1 MGAVGWGGKGS
12 YKRLANSY
20 THRGVCGELG
30 RGQVQEEKGSQK
42 ARGDRK
48 GGHGKRRKAGVPNAS
63 LGSEEAPGVK
73 LSCPSL
79 HAAGQAPARP
89 SASETVMKEL
99 DDLVW
104 QHVLRTV

>member
-1 MGAVGWGGKGS
+1 MRAGAGGERS
-12 YKRLANSY
+12 W
-20 THRGVCGELG
+20 
-30 RGQVQEEKGSQK
+30 K

-48 GGHGKRRKAGVPNAS
+48 GGHGKRRKAGAPS
-63 LGSEEAPGVK
+63 TPLSSEEAPGAK

-79 HAAGQAPARP
+79 HAPGQAPACP
-89 SASETVMKEL
+89 SAPETVMKEL